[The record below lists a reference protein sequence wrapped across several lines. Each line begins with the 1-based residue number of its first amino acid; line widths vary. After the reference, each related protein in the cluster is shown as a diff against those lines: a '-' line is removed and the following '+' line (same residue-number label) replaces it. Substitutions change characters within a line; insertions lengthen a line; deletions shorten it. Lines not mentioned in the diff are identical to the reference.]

1 MLEETN
7 EDTLT
12 LPIANVFKVP
22 FRTAIVVTAIGAVIF
37 FAALAPLATAILV
50 IGAAALLLLVGV
62 GIFHALTCII
72 KAQYAAGGATA
83 AAAARRR
90 ARWPVGSRLCSAAS
104 HRATACRAARA
115 G

>member
-37 FAALAPLATAILV
+37 FSALAPLATAILV

-83 AAAARRR
+83 AAAALTYGFPTYAALVASWPWYVR
-90 ARWPVGSRLCSAAS
+90 AV
-104 HRATACRAARA
+104 AC
-115 G
+115 

>member
-22 FRTAIVVTAIGAVIF
+22 FLTAIVVTAIGAVIF
-37 FAALAPLATAILV
+37 FAALAPLATTILV

-72 KAQYAAGGATA
+72 KAQYAASGATA
-83 AAAARRR
+83 AAAALTYGFPTYAALVASWPWYVR
-90 ARWPVGSRLCSAAS
+90 AV
-104 HRATACRAARA
+104 AC
-115 G
+115 